1 MGRSLVRLGVGAG
14 LAGLAG
20 LVAPSGALAGPAC
33 AEAALAPAPE
43 RTLTALINR
52 TRASAGVARMAKAAP
67 LVRAGRRKS
76 LAMARGAP
84 FQHTSDL
91 PWAGAAAAGQNL
103 AYAASARQAFAAM
116 LRSPAHRRNLL
127 DRRWRQAGVGAARGC
142 DGMLYFTVNLVAP
155 R

>member
-1 MGRSLVRLGVGAG
+1 MGRSLVRLGLGAG
-14 LAGLAG
+14 LVGAAGL
-20 LVAPSGALAGPAC
+20 LAPSGAVAGPAC
-33 AEAALAPAPE
+33 PDATLAPVPE

-52 TRASAGVARMAKAAP
+52 SRAKAGLAPVAKAAP

-84 FQHTSDL
+84 FQHTADL

-103 AYAASARQAFAAM
+103 AYAADAQQAFLAM

-127 DRRWRQAGVGAARGC
+127 DRAWHRAGVGAARDC
-142 DGMLYFTVNLVAP
+142 SGMVYFTVNLIAP

>member
-1 MGRSLVRLGVGAG
+1 MGRSLVRLGLGAC

-20 LVAPSGALAGPAC
+20 LVAPPGAVAGPSCPQAT
-33 AEAALAPAPE
+33 LAPVPE

-52 TRASAGVARMAKAAP
+52 RRVKAGIAPVAKAAP

-76 LAMARGAP
+76 LSMARGAP
-84 FQHTSDL
+84 FEHTADL

-103 AYAASARQAFAAM
+103 AYAGSAREALVAM

-127 DRRWRQAGVGAARGC
+127 HREWRRAGVGAARDC
-142 DGMLYFTVNLVAP
+142 DGMLYFTVNLIAP

>member
-1 MGRSLVRLGVGAG
+1 MGRSLVRLGLGAG

-20 LVAPSGALAGPAC
+20 LLAPSGAVAGPAC
-33 AEAALAPAPE
+33 PDAALAPVPE

-52 TRASAGVARMAKAAP
+52 KRARAGVVPVAKAVP

-84 FQHTSDL
+84 FAHTADL

-103 AYAASARQAFAAM
+103 AYAADARRALVAM

-127 DRRWRQAGVGAARGC
+127 DGDWRRAGVGAARGC
-142 DGMLYFTVNLVAP
+142 DGMLYFTVNLIAP